1 MNYIYLIHLSLLLN
15 LPYQIKSDIIKK
27 NKIPEI
33 ERNPRTGVYIA
44 AMFDAAFVSQLEE
57 FDYYIE
63 DIHIDGEIP
72 MDISG
77 SLFRNRPARFERGT
91 YVRMYNLFY
100 NFFIVNFILYRTF
113 CFMNTDFYLFR
124 FRPIAYFLS
133 LF

>member
-1 MNYIYLIHLSLLLN
+1 MFLNYIYLIDLSLLLN
-15 LPYQIKSDIIKK
+15 LPYQIKSEIIKK
-27 NKIPEI
+27 KKIPEI

-91 YVRMYNLFY
+91 YVRMYNLY
-100 NFFIVNFILYRTF
+100 Y
-113 CFMNTDFYLFR
+113 
-124 FRPIAYFLS
+124 
-133 LF
+133 